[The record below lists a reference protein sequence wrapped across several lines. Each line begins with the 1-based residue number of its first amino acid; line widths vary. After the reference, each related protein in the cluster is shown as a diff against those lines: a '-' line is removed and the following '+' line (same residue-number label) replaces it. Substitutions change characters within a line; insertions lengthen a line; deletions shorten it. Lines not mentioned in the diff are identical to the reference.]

1 MATMSNKQKQK
12 PKLEPT
18 LFNSKLYI
26 NVDFKEE
33 NLSTYSNSEESEQ
46 INKSPSQK
54 KLNQYLSKD
63 LLDELELS
71 NPVEKKFSEK
81 IFIAKKF
88 QNEEQLKENNDV
100 QFPMR
105 QINYCNNGMLVNQL
119 KNSNPLLSLINQ
131 NYEFLPKNFNNNNK
145 NNFFTL
151 SSNYNNNIKKMNY
164 NEYQKRKIY
173 NKIKGNDWVCSFC
186 KNLNYSF
193 RVKCNRC
200 NSLREVA
207 DILLIKLLEQQKNE
221 PSNLYMK

>member
-1 MATMSNKQKQK
+1 MLNKQKQK
-12 PKLEPT
+12 SKLEST
-18 LFNSKLYI
+18 LFNSKLFI
-26 NVDFKEE
+26 DMDIKEE
-33 NLSTYSNSEESEQ
+33 NISTDSNSEESEET
-46 INKSPSQK
+46 IKSPSQK
-54 KLNQYLSKD
+54 KLNKYLSKD

-131 NYEFLPKNFNNNNK
+131 NYEFLPKNFNNK
-145 NNFFTL
+145 NNNNYFTL

>member
-1 MATMSNKQKQK
+1 MLNKQKQK
-12 PKLEPT
+12 SKLEST
-18 LFNSKLYI
+18 LFNSKLFI
-26 NVDFKEE
+26 DMDIKEE
-33 NLSTYSNSEESEQ
+33 NISTDSNSEESEET
-46 INKSPSQK
+46 IKSPSQK
-54 KLNQYLSKD
+54 KLNKYLSKD

-105 QINYCNNGMLVNQL
+105 QINYYNNGMLVNQL

-131 NYEFLPKNFNNNNK
+131 NYEFLPKNFNNKNN

>member
-1 MATMSNKQKQK
+1 MLNKQKQK
-12 PKLEPT
+12 SKLEST
-18 LFNSKLYI
+18 LFNSKLFI
-26 NVDFKEE
+26 DMDIKEE
-33 NLSTYSNSEESEQ
+33 NISTDSNSEESEET
-46 INKSPSQK
+46 IKSPSQK
-54 KLNQYLSKD
+54 KLNKYLSKD

-105 QINYCNNGMLVNQL
+105 QINYYNNGMLVNQL

-131 NYEFLPKNFNNNNK
+131 NYEFLPKNFNNKNN

-200 NSLREVA
+200 GLNKG
-207 DILLIKLLEQQKNE
+207 ILDSQNNIMNY
-221 PSNLYMK
+221 NFVW

>member
-1 MATMSNKQKQK
+1 MLNKQKQK
-12 PKLEPT
+12 SKLEST
-18 LFNSKLYI
+18 LFNSKLFI
-26 NVDFKEE
+26 DMDIKEE
-33 NLSTYSNSEESEQ
+33 NISTDSNSEESEET
-46 INKSPSQK
+46 IKSPSQK
-54 KLNQYLSKD
+54 KLNKYLSKD

-131 NYEFLPKNFNNNNK
+131 NYEFLPKNFNNKNN

>member
-1 MATMSNKQKQK
+1 MLNKQKQK
-12 PKLEPT
+12 SKLEST
-18 LFNSKLYI
+18 LFNSKLFI
-26 NVDFKEE
+26 DMDIKEE
-33 NLSTYSNSEESEQ
+33 NISTDSNSEESEET
-46 INKSPSQK
+46 IKTPSQK
-54 KLNQYLSKD
+54 KLNKYLSKD

-105 QINYCNNGMLVNQL
+105 QINYYNNGMLVNQL

-164 NEYQKRKIY
+164 NEYQKKKIY

>member
-1 MATMSNKQKQK
+1 MLNKQKQK
-12 PKLEPT
+12 QKLEST
-18 LFNSKLYI
+18 LFNSKLFI
-26 NVDFKEE
+26 DMDIKEE
-33 NLSTYSNSEESEQ
+33 NISTDSNSEESEET
-46 INKSPSQK
+46 IKSPSQK
-54 KLNQYLSKD
+54 KLNKYLSKD

-105 QINYCNNGMLVNQL
+105 QVNYYNNGMLVNQL

-131 NYEFLPKNFNNNNK
+131 NYEFLPKNFNNKNN

>member
-1 MATMSNKQKQK
+1 MLNKQKQK
-12 PKLEPT
+12 SKLEST
-18 LFNSKLYI
+18 LFNSKLFI
-26 NVDFKEE
+26 DMDIKEE
-33 NLSTYSNSEESEQ
+33 NISTDSNSEESEET
-46 INKSPSQK
+46 IKTPSQK
-54 KLNQYLSKD
+54 KLNKYLSKD

-105 QINYCNNGMLVNQL
+105 QINYYNNGMLVNQL

-131 NYEFLPKNFNNNNK
+131 NYEFLPKNFNNKNN

>member
-1 MATMSNKQKQK
+1 MLNKQKQK
-12 PKLEPT
+12 SKLEST
-18 LFNSKLYI
+18 LFNSKLFI
-26 NVDFKEE
+26 DMDIKEE
-33 NLSTYSNSEESEQ
+33 NISTDSNSEESEET
-46 INKSPSQK
+46 IKSPSQK
-54 KLNQYLSKD
+54 KLNKYLSKD

-88 QNEEQLKENNDV
+88 QNEEQLKENNDAL
-100 QFPMR
+100 FPMR
-105 QINYCNNGMLVNQL
+105 QVNYYNNGMLANQL

-131 NYEFLPKNFNNNNK
+131 NYEFLPKNFNNKNN